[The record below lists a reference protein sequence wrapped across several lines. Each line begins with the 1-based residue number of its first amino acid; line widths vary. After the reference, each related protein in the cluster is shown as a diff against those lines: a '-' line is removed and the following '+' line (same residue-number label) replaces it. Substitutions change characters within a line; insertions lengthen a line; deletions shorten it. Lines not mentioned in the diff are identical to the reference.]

1 MIRRGEFHEIHSKH
15 IVKGDIVVVKGGD
28 IIPCDMVIMHEGLVG
43 MKVNNYNITSSN
55 EEIKINPNR
64 KDADILKSPNVAFYG
79 TKCTEG

>member
-1 MIRRGEFHEIHSKH
+1 
-15 IVKGDIVVVKGGD
+15 
-28 IIPCDMVIMHEGLVG
+28 MVIMHEGLVG

-55 EEIKINPNR
+55 EEIKINPNK